1 MARTIA
7 TRRLLLQN
15 LSAAIVWGAVGPL
28 AAILWTD
35 GVTREPNA
43 LVLSVLTSAAAFRIA
58 PRARYTGTV
67 LATLGAA
74 AVFVGT
80 YIAGEWIARPLG
92 APPPWLPNRT
102 WLVLWSTAIVA
113 VTLAVRYSTA
123 IARVRRV
130 RTRRSPALAA

>member
-15 LSAAIVWGAVGPL
+15 LSAAIICGAAGPL
-28 AAILWTD
+28 VTVLWHD

-43 LVLSVLTSAAAFRIA
+43 LVLSILVSAVTVRIA

-113 VTLAVRYSTA
+113 ITLAVRYSTA
-123 IARVRRV
+123 IARVRRM